1 MPVRSTNKDNGR
13 STNKDNALNDNDLT
27 LLIET
32 ARNAGAIARDYFDKG
47 NTKSWDKSENHPVTE
62 ADIAVND
69 YLEKTLQAARPDY
82 GWLSEE
88 THDDASRHEAERSFI
103 IDPIDG
109 TRAFMDGKPHF
120 TICLAVIENGKAQ
133 AGVVYNPITEEMF
146 DSLLGGGARLNG
158 TVIQSSLCASI
169 DGCAMIGYPRKFK
182 RLGWP
187 DMKVSIRN
195 SMAYRIAMV
204 AAGLRDATVA
214 FTPKSD
220 WDLAAASIIATE
232 AGAKITDIEGQAF
245 HFAKDHVKEN
255 GVICASPRL
264 HALLVSQVKTH
275 GTPKNPKHLETK
287 MSDRK
292 SEKPKQLLHIV
303 IGGEL
308 VDPMKTEFIDLD
320 NMTYIG
326 AYPNYAKA
334 YDAWKNA
341 AQSTVDNAHMRF
353 FILHAH
359 DLIDPDND
367 GVIG

>member
-1 MPVRSTNKDNGR
+1 MPSKD
-13 STNKDNALNDNDLT
+13 DLP

-32 ARNAGAIARDYFDKG
+32 ARAAGAIARDYFHKG

-69 YLEKTLQAARPDY
+69 YLAETLQAARPDY

-88 THDDASRHEAERSFI
+88 TQDDESRHTSKRSFVV
-103 IDPIDG
+103 DPIDG

-120 TICLAVIENGKAQ
+120 TICLAVIENGKAIT
-133 AGVVYNPITEEMF
+133 GVVYNPILEEMYEA
-146 DSLLGGGARLNG
+146 SLGGGARLNG
-158 TVIQSSLCASI
+158 ETIKPSGCASI
-169 DGCAMIGYPRKFK
+169 EGCTIVGYPRKFK
-182 RLGWP
+182 KLGWP
-187 DMKVSIRN
+187 DMTVSIRN
-195 SMAYRIAMV
+195 SMAYRIVLV
-204 AAGLRDATVA
+204 AAGLRDATVS

-220 WDLAAASIIATE
+220 WDLAAAEIIASE
-232 AGAKITDIEGQAF
+232 AGAVTTDLDGNAF
-245 HFAKDHVKEN
+245 HYAKDHVKEN

-264 HALLVSQVKTH
+264 HALLHSQVKTN
-275 GTPKNPKHLETK
+275 GTPQKPQQLETK
-287 MSDRK
+287 MSDHK
-292 SEKPKQLLHIV
+292 SEKKGPTQLLHVV

-308 VDPMKTEFIDLD
+308 VDPMKTEFIDLSK
-320 NMTYIG
+320 MTFVG

-367 GVIG
+367 GIIG

>member
-1 MPVRSTNKDNGR
+1 MPSG
-13 STNKDNALNDNDLT
+13 DLA

-32 ARNAGAIARDYFDKG
+32 ARAAGAIARNYFNKG

-69 YLEKTLQAARPDY
+69 YLAETLQTARPDY

-88 THDDASRHEAERSFI
+88 TQDDASRHRSKRSFVV
-103 IDPIDG
+103 DPIDG

-120 TICLAVIENGKAQ
+120 TICLAVIENGKAIT
-133 AGVVYNPITEEMF
+133 GVVYNPVLEEMYEA
-146 DSLLGGGARLNG
+146 SLGGGAQLNG
-158 TVIQSSLCASI
+158 AAIKPSACTAIE
-169 DGCAMIGYPRKFK
+169 GCTIVGYPRKFK
-182 RLGWP
+182 KLGWP
-187 DMKVSIRN
+187 EMTVSIRN
-195 SMAYRIAMV
+195 SMAYRIVLV
-204 AAGLRDATVA
+204 AAGRRDATVS

-220 WDLAAASIIATE
+220 WDLAAAEIIASE
-232 AGAKITDIEGQAF
+232 AGAVITDLDGNAF
-245 HFAKDHVKEN
+245 HYAKDHVTEN

-264 HALLVSQVKTH
+264 HALLLSQVKTH
-275 GTPKNPKHLETK
+275 GTPAKQHQLETN
-287 MSDRK
+287 MSDRNPDK
-292 SEKPKQLLHIV
+292 KKPTQLLHIV

-308 VDPMKTEFIDLD
+308 VDPMKTEFIDLSA
-320 NMTYIG
+320 MTYVG

-334 YDAWKNA
+334 YDAWKDA

-367 GVIG
+367 GIIG

>member
-1 MPVRSTNKDNGR
+1 MRDKDL
-13 STNKDNALNDNDLT
+13 A

-32 ARNAGAIARDYFDKG
+32 ARTAGAIARNYFYKG
-47 NTKSWDKSENHPVTE
+47 NTKAWDKSKNHPVTE

-69 YLEKTLQAARPDY
+69 YLEMTLQAARPGY

-88 THDDASRHEAERSFI
+88 THDDASRHKAKRSFVV
-103 IDPIDG
+103 DPIDG

-120 TICLAVIENGKAQ
+120 TICLAVIENGKAIT
-133 AGVVYNPITEEMF
+133 GVVYNPILEEMYEA
-146 DSLLGGGARLNG
+146 SLGGGARLNG
-158 TVIQSSLCASI
+158 VAIKPSGCASI
-169 DGCAMIGYPRKFK
+169 QGCTIVGYPRKFK

-187 DMKVSIRN
+187 EMKVSIRN
-195 SMAYRIAMV
+195 SMAYRIVLV
-204 AAGLRDATVA
+204 AAGLRDATVS

-220 WDLAAASIIATE
+220 WDLAAAEIIASE
-232 AGAKITDIEGQAF
+232 AGAITTDLDGNAF
-245 HFAKDHVKEN
+245 HYAKAHVKEN

-264 HALLVSQVKTH
+264 HALLHSQVRTH
-275 GTPKNPKHLETK
+275 GTPQKPQHLETR
-287 MSDRK
+287 MSDHNPDKK
-292 SEKPKQLLHIV
+292 SPTQLLHIV

-308 VDPMKTEFIDLD
+308 VDPMKTEFIDLSAIR
-320 NMTYIG
+320 YIG

-334 YDAWKNA
+334 YDAWKNV

-367 GVIG
+367 GIIG